1 MQINEGSVSEKIYQT
16 IITFNL
22 VTFAWIFFRST
33 RFLSGIEYMGNMLRF
48 SSVEKIFDGSMFI
61 TGFSFAQCVVVLLNI
76 VMISVMDY
84 FRSKKNRDFKSGI
97 LHSHILARWVIYF
110 ILIYDVL
117 LFAVCDEYLQGKRYI
132 G

>member
-1 MQINEGSVSEKIYQT
+1 
-16 IITFNL
+16 
-22 VTFAWIFFRST
+22 
-33 RFLSGIEYMGNMLRF
+33 MLRF

-97 LHSHILARWVIYF
+97 LHSHILVRWVIYF

-117 LFAVCDEYLQGKRYI
+117 LFAVCDEYLQDKRYI
-132 G
+132 GWEIFEPLLYVVKGTKDDW